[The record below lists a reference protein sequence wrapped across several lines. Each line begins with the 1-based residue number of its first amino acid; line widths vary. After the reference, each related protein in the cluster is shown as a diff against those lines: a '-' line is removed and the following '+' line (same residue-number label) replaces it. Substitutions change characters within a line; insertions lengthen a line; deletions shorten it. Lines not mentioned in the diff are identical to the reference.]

1 MAKYIPQYLFDGL
14 AVKHMITER
23 GNSVEIFDKLI
34 EDYAQKYPDENIDA
48 LRADVAAAAIEARRV
63 VDGLIAARLYE
74 SEGDAVD
81 DLMEVLEKAAS
92 LQKPMWRRM
101 VENALFAVQ
110 PTPIV
115 DRVARSREHLRAAQ
129 KVLRDRVAPAR

>member
-14 AVKHMITER
+14 AVKYMITER
-23 GNSVEIFDKLI
+23 ANTPQVFDKLI
-34 EDYAQKYPDENIDA
+34 DEYAQKYPDENIAA
-48 LRADVAAAAIEARRV
+48 LRADVAAAAREARNVVDALMTARLYPDEGEA
-63 VDGLIAARLYE
+63 VDGLM
-74 SEGDAVD
+74 D
-81 DLMEVLEKAAS
+81 VLEKAAS

-101 VENALFAVQ
+101 VENVLFAVQ

-115 DRVARSREHLRAAQ
+115 DRVTRSREHLRAAQ